1 MAAQVGTYTAWQ
13 PVLMVSRFDPHHR
26 VTSERPADA
35 DWAVAVVWSRKNP
48 EPWQTVGP
56 NENIK
61 LMSGTH
67 KFDKR

>member
-1 MAAQVGTYTAWQ
+1 MIRTIESHLS
-13 PVLMVSRFDPHHR
+13 VLLILTGH
-26 VTSERPADA
+26 
-35 DWAVAVVWSRKNP
+35 WAVAVVWSRKNP